1 MWVEPAAVSRGEQQ
15 RWVGLRAMKRLKSSV
30 CQIEKHSC
38 ESGEVWTSWLSF
50 QSVTREAER
59 FQFELPVR
67 KKSRCLRFQE
77 FVFVCF
83 LKWRRLKD
91 FFGNFL
97 HKTRVSKWADS
108 PSSWEEVLAFSSSQ
122 WRKLIT
128 ETQQGLSASSA
139 ALMKPLLLLSFW
151 SSGPEVYIF
160 VLVWSHAWIST
171 LLFEVGLFP
180 SSLAAARSAEEWVMA
195 GKMERKQDGNTTLD
209 LLEIYHLFNFS
220 CHYFLIS
227 SVLWNNSVARL
238 ENRIRICSV
247 HLWNLI
253 TFLLCGFTLWRRKIF
268 LDYNLTSTGKYSRPH
283 VSCVV
288 SLQIGLWNT
297 LFSICCHEIWVTCS

>member
-1 MWVEPAAVSRGEQQ
+1 MWVRS
-15 RWVGLRAMKRLKSSV
+15 
-30 CQIEKHSC
+30 
-38 ESGEVWTSWLSF
+38 EVWTSWLSF

-77 FVFVCF
+77 FVLLGFF
-83 LKWRRLKD
+83 FFKRRRLKD

-108 PSSWEEVLAFSSSQ
+108 PSSWEEVLAFSSSR

-195 GKMERKQDGNTTLD
+195 GKMERKQDGYILF
-209 LLEIYHLFNFS
+209 LLFHELLWIFWRFTI
-220 CHYFLIS
+220 FLILPLTIS
-227 SVLWNNSVARL
+227 S
-238 ENRIRICSV
+238 
-247 HLWNLI
+247 
-253 TFLLCGFTLWRRKIF
+253 
-268 LDYNLTSTGKYSRPH
+268 SRPCCGIILLH
-283 VSCVV
+283 DWRTGSE
-288 SLQIGLWNT
+288 SALY
-297 LFSICCHEIWVTCS
+297 ICGI

>member
-30 CQIEKHSC
+30 CQIENTHVSQEWSLNELVEFSVSDERSRKISVLTSC
-38 ESGEVWTSWLSF
+38 EEEEPVSGI
-50 QSVTREAER
+50 
-59 FQFELPVR
+59 
-67 KKSRCLRFQE
+67 
-77 FVFVCF
+77 CF
-83 LKWRRLKD
+83 LFLFFKRRRLKD
-91 FFGNFL
+91 FFVNFL
-97 HKTRVSKWADS
+97 HKIRVSKWADS
-108 PSSWEEVLAFSSSQ
+108 PSSWEEVLAFSSSR

-209 LLEIYHLFNFS
+209 LLEIYHLFNS
-220 CHYFLIS
+220 SSHYFLIS
-227 SVLWNNSVARL
+227 SVLWNNSAARL

-253 TFLLCGFTLWRRKIF
+253 TFLPCGLTLWRRKIF

>member
-1 MWVEPAAVSRGEQQ
+1 MWVRS
-15 RWVGLRAMKRLKSSV
+15 
-30 CQIEKHSC
+30 
-38 ESGEVWTSWLSF
+38 EVWTSWLSF

-209 LLEIYHLFNFS
+209 LLEIYHLLNS
-220 CHYFLIS
+220 SSHYFLIS

-283 VSCVV
+283 VSCV